1 MTNKNL
7 KIVAVVY
14 AITFLATL
22 VWLYKLMF
30 SEMSLVDAINFL
42 SICVSLFIIA
52 NALDFFI
59 RLEKEQ
65 ENPQETEK
73 DDETT
78 ES

>member
-1 MTNKNL
+1 ML
-7 KIVAVVY
+7 KSPLVWHCL
-14 AITFLATL
+14 TFLATL

>member
-1 MTNKNL
+1 
-7 KIVAVVY
+7 
-14 AITFLATL
+14 
-22 VWLYKLMF
+22 MF

>member
-1 MTNKNL
+1 MLKGVKMINKNL
-7 KIVAVVY
+7 KIVAV
-14 AITFLATL
+14 
-22 VWLYKLMF
+22 
-30 SEMSLVDAINFL
+30 VDAINFL

-59 RLEKEQ
+59 RLEKEE